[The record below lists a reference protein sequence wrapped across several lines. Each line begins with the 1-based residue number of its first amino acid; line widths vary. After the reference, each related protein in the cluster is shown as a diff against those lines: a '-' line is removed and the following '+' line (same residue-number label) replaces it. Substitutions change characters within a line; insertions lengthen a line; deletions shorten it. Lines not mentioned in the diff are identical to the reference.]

1 MSLFRKGGRSL
12 DIQLFAAKLDRPLTD
27 EEAET
32 FLRIMPEE
40 RRERLMRVPKEEL
53 RHEPLCA
60 YAILYMVTRTI
71 YGWKK
76 LPPMRYSKYGK
87 PEFDGYPDVQF
98 NISHTR
104 RAVLV
109 GVHDEPLG
117 VDIEKL
123 RPVSERTMERIAGT
137 TSRQA
142 FFESWVRR
150 ESRSKWNGAGLGS
163 IREDESPAMLGE
175 RIEYIKTFPDY
186 VACVCTHSD
195 APIAKVRTFTI
206 K

>member
-1 MSLFRKGGRSL
+1 M

-27 EEAET
+27 EETET

-40 RRERLMRVPKEEL
+40 RRERLLRMPREEL

-60 YAILYMVTRTI
+60 YAILYMATRAI
-71 YGWKK
+71 YGWKA
-76 LPPMRYSKYGK
+76 LPKMSYNKYGK
-87 PEFDGYPDVQF
+87 PEFEGYPNVQF
-98 NISHTR
+98 NLSHTR

-109 GVHDEPLG
+109 GIHDEPLG

-123 RPVSERTMERIAGT
+123 RPVSERSMQRIAGT
-137 TSRQA
+137 ASRQE

-163 IREDESPAMLGE
+163 IRENESPAMCGE
-175 RIEYIKTFPDY
+175 RIVYLDTFPDY
-186 VACVCTHSD
+186 VACVCTHSTAHL
-195 APIAKVRTFTI
+195 APLRKFTI

>member
-1 MSLFRKGGRSL
+1 M

-27 EEAET
+27 EETET
-32 FLRIMPEE
+32 LLRIMPEE
-40 RRERLMRVPKEEL
+40 RRERLMRMPKEEL

-76 LPPMRYSKYGK
+76 LPPLRYSKYGK

-117 VDIEKL
+117 VDIEKI

-137 TSRQA
+137 TSRQE

-150 ESRSKWNGAGLGS
+150 ESRSKWNGAGLGTV
-163 IREDESPAMLGE
+163 REQESPALRGE
-175 RIEYIKTFPDY
+175 RIIYLDTFPGY

-195 APIAKVRTFTI
+195 AKVARVRSFTVD
-206 K
+206 

>member
-1 MSLFRKGGRSL
+1 M
-12 DIQLFAAKLDRPLTD
+12 DIQLFAVKLDRPLTD

>member
-1 MSLFRKGGRSL
+1 M
-12 DIQLFAAKLDRPLTD
+12 DIQLFAVKLDRPLTD
-27 EEAET
+27 EEADT
-32 FLRIMPEE
+32 FLRIMPPE
-40 RRERLMRVPKEEL
+40 RRERLMKVPKEEL

-60 YAILYMVTRTI
+60 YAILYMATRTI
-71 YGWKK
+71 YGWKQLPK
-76 LPPMRYSKYGK
+76 LRYSKYGK
-87 PEFDGYPDVQF
+87 PEFEAYPDVQF

-104 RAVLV
+104 HAALV
-109 GVHDEPLG
+109 GLHNEPLG

-123 RPVSERTMERIAGT
+123 RPVSERTMQRIAGT
-137 TSRQA
+137 ASRKE

-163 IREDESPAMLGE
+163 IREDENPAMLGE
-175 RIEYIKTFPDY
+175 RIVYLDTFEDY

-195 APIAKVRTFTI
+195 AHIAKIRTFTI

>member
-1 MSLFRKGGRSL
+1 M
-12 DIQLFAAKLDRPLTD
+12 DIQLFAVKLDRPLTD
-27 EEAET
+27 EETET
-32 FLRIMPEE
+32 FLRIMPPE

-60 YAILYMVTRTI
+60 YAVLYMVTRTI

-76 LPPMRYSKYGK
+76 LPPLHYSKYGK
-87 PEFDGYPDVQF
+87 PEFADHPEVQF

-104 RAVLV
+104 RAALI

-117 VDIEKL
+117 VDIEKI

-137 TSRQA
+137 TSRQE

-163 IREDESPAMLGE
+163 IREDESPAMRGE
-175 RIEYIKTFPDY
+175 RIVYLDTFPEY
-186 VACVCTHSD
+186 VACICTHSD
-195 APIAKVRTFTI
+195 ARIADVRTFTI

>member
-1 MSLFRKGGRSL
+1 M
-12 DIQLFAAKLDRPLTD
+12 DIQLFAVKLDRPLTD
-27 EEAET
+27 EETET
-32 FLRIMPEE
+32 FFRIMPEE
-40 RRERLMRVPKEEL
+40 RRERLLRMPKEEL

-60 YAILYMVTRTI
+60 YAILYMVTRTL

-76 LPPMRYSKYGK
+76 LPRLSYNKYGK
-87 PEFDGYPDVQF
+87 PEFADYPEVQF

-104 RAVLV
+104 RAALV
-109 GVHDEPLG
+109 GLHNEPLG

-123 RPVSERTMERIAGT
+123 RPVSERSMERIAGT
-137 TSRQA
+137 TSRQE

-163 IREDESPAMLGE
+163 IRENENPAMLGE
-175 RIEYIKTFPDY
+175 RIVYLDTFPDY
-186 VACVCTHSD
+186 VACLCTHSD
-195 APIAKVRTFTI
+195 ARIADVRTFTI

>member
-1 MSLFRKGGRSL
+1 M
-12 DIQLFAAKLDRPLTD
+12 DIHLFAVKLDRPLTD

-32 FLRIMPEE
+32 FLRIMPDE
-40 RRERLMRVPKEEL
+40 RRERLMRMPKEEL

-60 YAILYMVTRTI
+60 YAILYMATRAL

-76 LPPMRYSKYGK
+76 LPKLRYSKYGK
-87 PEFDGYPDVQF
+87 PEFEDWPDVQF

-104 RAVLV
+104 RAALV
-109 GVHDEPLG
+109 GLHDEPLG
-117 VDIEKL
+117 VDIEKI
-123 RPVSERTMERIAGT
+123 RPVSGRSMERIAGT
-137 TSRQA
+137 TSRQE

-163 IREDESPAMLGE
+163 IRENENPAMRGE
-175 RIEYIKTFPDY
+175 RIIYLETFPEY
-186 VACVCTHSD
+186 VACLCTHSD
-195 APIAKVRTFTI
+195 AHVAEVRTLVI

>member
-1 MSLFRKGGRSL
+1 V
-12 DIQLFAAKLDRPLTD
+12 DIQLFAVKLDRPLTNA
-27 EEAET
+27 EAET
-32 FLRIMPEE
+32 FLRIVPEE
-40 RRERLMRVPKEEL
+40 RRERLLRMPKEEL

-76 LPPMRYSKYGK
+76 LPRMRYSKYGK

-104 RAVLV
+104 HAALI
-109 GVHDEPLG
+109 GLHNEPLG
-117 VDIEKL
+117 VDIEKI

-137 TSRQA
+137 TSRKE

-163 IREDESPAMLGE
+163 IREVESPAMRGE
-175 RIEYIKTFPDY
+175 RIIYLDTFPDY
-186 VACVCTHSD
+186 VACICTHSD
-195 APIAKVRTFTI
+195 ARVADVRTFSI
-206 K
+206 Q

>member
-1 MSLFRKGGRSL
+1 M
-12 DIQLFAAKLDRPLTD
+12 DIQLFAAKLERPLTD
-27 EEAET
+27 AETET
-32 FLRIMPEE
+32 FLRIMPPE
-40 RRERLMRVPKEEL
+40 RRERLLSMKNEL
-53 RHEPLCA
+53 PQEPLCA
-60 YAILYMVTRTI
+60 YAILFMVTHTI

-76 LPPMRYSKYGK
+76 FPPIRYNKYGK

-98 NISHTR
+98 NLSHTR
-104 RAVLV
+104 SAVLV

-123 RPVSERTMERIAGT
+123 RPVSERSMERIAGT
-137 TSRQA
+137 TSRQE

-163 IREDESPAMLGE
+163 IRERENPAMRGE
-175 RIEYIKTFPDY
+175 RIEFIDTFPDY
-186 VACVCTHSD
+186 VACICTHSD
-195 APIAKVRTFTI
+195 ARIAPIRTFTI

>member
-1 MSLFRKGGRSL
+1 M
-12 DIQLFAAKLDRPLTD
+12 DIQLFAVKLDRPLTNA
-27 EEAET
+27 EAET
-32 FLRIMPEE
+32 FLRIVPEE
-40 RRERLMRVPKEEL
+40 RRERLLRMPKEEL

-76 LPPMRYSKYGK
+76 LPRMRYSKYGK

-104 RAVLV
+104 HAALI
-109 GVHDEPLG
+109 GLHNEPLG
-117 VDIEKL
+117 VDIEKI

-137 TSRQA
+137 TSRKE

-163 IREDESPAMLGE
+163 IREVESPAMRGE
-175 RIEYIKTFPDY
+175 RIIYLDTFPDY
-186 VACVCTHSD
+186 VACICTHSD
-195 APIAKVRTFTI
+195 ARVADVRTFSI
-206 K
+206 Q

>member
-1 MSLFRKGGRSL
+1 M
-12 DIQLFAAKLDRPLTD
+12 DVQLFAVQLARPLTD
-27 EEAET
+27 EEADT
-32 FLRIMPEE
+32 FLRIMPPE
-40 RRERLMRVPKEEL
+40 RRERLMKVPKEEL

-60 YAILYMVTRTI
+60 YAILYMATRTI
-71 YGWKK
+71 YGWKTLPK
-76 LPPMRYSKYGK
+76 LRYSKYGK
-87 PEFDGYPDVQF
+87 PEFEDYPEVQF

-104 RAVLV
+104 RAALV
-109 GVHDEPLG
+109 GLHNEPLG
-117 VDIEKL
+117 VDIEKI

-137 TSRQA
+137 TSRQE

-150 ESRSKWNGAGLGS
+150 ECRSKWNGAGLGS

-175 RIEYIKTFPDY
+175 RIVYLDTFPDY

-195 APIAKVRTFTI
+195 ARIAKIRTFTI

>member
-1 MSLFRKGGRSL
+1 M
-12 DIQLFAAKLDRPLTD
+12 DIQLFAAKLERTLTD
-27 EEAET
+27 AET
-32 FLRIMPEE
+32 DAFLRIMPEE
-40 RRERLMRVPKEEL
+40 RRERLMRVPKEQL
-53 RHEPLCA
+53 QQEPLCA
-60 YAILYMVTRTI
+60 YAILFLAARTI
-71 YGWKK
+71 FGWKRLPK
-76 LPPMRYSKYGK
+76 LRYSKYGK

-109 GVHDEPLG
+109 GLHNEPLG

-123 RPVSERTMERIAGT
+123 RPVSERTMARIAGT
-137 TSRQA
+137 TSRQE

-163 IREDESPAMLGE
+163 IREDESPAMRGE
-175 RIEYIKTFPDY
+175 RIHFIDTFPDY

-195 APIAKVRTFTI
+195 ARLAKVRKLTI
-206 K
+206 D

>member
-1 MSLFRKGGRSL
+1 M
-12 DIQLFAAKLDRPLTD
+12 DIQLFAAKLERPLTD
-27 EEAET
+27 EETET
-32 FLRIMPEE
+32 FLRIMPPE
-40 RRERLMRVPKEEL
+40 RRERLLRMPKEEL
-53 RHEPLCA
+53 RQEPLCA
-60 YAILYMVTRTI
+60 YAILFMATHMK

-76 LPPMRYSKYGK
+76 FPPMHYNKYGK
-87 PEFDGYPDVQF
+87 PEFEGYPEIQF

-109 GVHDEPLG
+109 GLHNEPIG

-123 RPVSERTMERIAGT
+123 RPVSERWMERIAGT
-137 TSRQA
+137 TSRKE

-163 IREDESPAMLGE
+163 IRENENPAMRGE
-175 RIEYIKTFPDY
+175 RIEYIDTFPDY

-195 APIAKVRTFTI
+195 AKIAKVRTFTI
-206 K
+206 E

>member
-1 MSLFRKGGRSL
+1 M
-12 DIQLFAAKLDRPLTD
+12 DIQLFAVRLDRPLTD
-27 EEAET
+27 EEADT
-32 FLRIMPEE
+32 FLRIMPDE
-40 RRERLMRVPKEEL
+40 RRERLLRVPKAEL
-53 RHEPLCA
+53 RYEPLCA

-76 LPPMRYSKYGK
+76 LPRLSYNKYGK
-87 PEFDGYPDVQF
+87 PGFADYPDVQF

-104 RAVLV
+104 RAALV
-109 GVHDEPLG
+109 GLHDEPLG

-123 RPVSERTMERIAGT
+123 RPVSERSMERIAGT
-137 TSRQA
+137 TSRQE

-163 IREDESPAMLGE
+163 IRENENPAMLGE
-175 RIEYIKTFPDY
+175 RIVYLDTFPDY
-186 VACVCTHSD
+186 VACLCTHSD
-195 APIAKVRTFTI
+195 ARIADVRTFTI

>member
-1 MSLFRKGGRSL
+1 M
-12 DIQLFAAKLDRPLTD
+12 DIQLFAVKLDRPLTQ
-27 EEAET
+27 EETET

-40 RRERLMRVPKEEL
+40 RRERLLHMPSEEL

-71 YGWKK
+71 YGWKTLPK
-76 LPPMRYSKYGK
+76 LRYSKYGK
-87 PEFDGYPDVQF
+87 PEFADHPNVQF

-104 RAVLV
+104 RAALI
-109 GVHDEPLG
+109 GLHNEPLG
-117 VDIEKL
+117 VDIEKI

-137 TSRQA
+137 TSRKD

-163 IREDESPAMLGE
+163 IREEESPAMRGE
-175 RIEYIKTFPDY
+175 RIVYLDTFPEY

-195 APIAKVRTFTI
+195 ARIADVRTFTI